1 MKRVYEIIQKKH
13 EDQISNFN
21 VPCTGTIIETNSTCN
36 VLLDEGG
43 NMFKKVLFVITALI
57 FLFSAV
63 GVTFAMDKGNKRKG
77 KYTYRKVYKACM
89 QRGEVDSAKPSI
101 SPDAKTQAQWTR
113 TFEKKKFADFGCQP
127 EWDALSEKDI
137 SDIYTYLHDHA
148 ADSPTPAKCK

>member
-1 MKRVYEIIQKKH
+1 MLKK
-13 EDQISNFN
+13 
-21 VPCTGTIIETNSTCN
+21 G
-36 VLLDEGG
+36 
-43 NMFKKVLFVITALI
+43 LFVITALI

-89 QRGEVDSAKPSI
+89 QRGEVDSSKPPI

-127 EWDALSEKDI
+127 EWDALSKKDL